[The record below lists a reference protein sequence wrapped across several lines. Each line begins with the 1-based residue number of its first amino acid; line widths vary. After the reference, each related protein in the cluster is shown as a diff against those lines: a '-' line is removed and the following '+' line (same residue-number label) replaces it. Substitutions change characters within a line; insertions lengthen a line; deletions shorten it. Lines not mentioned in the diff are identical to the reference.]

1 MSERLIRT
9 FISVPVPQ
17 SVFAVRNS
25 LKETVVTKGAKIKW
39 IPNDNYHLTLKFI
52 GDMPEDEVEKV
63 NQVIKN
69 TISQHSSMSMSIS
82 GTGCF
87 PKKERPRIFWVGI
100 NGDLSPLQSMV
111 TDLNDALDPMGYP
124 KETKEFV
131 PHLTIARVKY
141 PQKHTPDITPYL
153 DADYEPIP
161 FEINKIHFMRSQ
173 LFFKGSVYT
182 ILDTHFLTNN
192 NV

>member
-25 LKETVVTKGAKIKW
+25 LKETVVTNGAKIKW
-39 IPNDNYHLTLKFI
+39 IPNENYHLTLKFI

-63 NQVIKN
+63 NNIIRN
-69 TISQHSSMSMSIS
+69 TLSSFSSMNMQIS
-82 GTGCF
+82 GSGCF
-87 PKKERPRIFWVGI
+87 PKKQRPRVLYMGI
-100 NGDLSPLQSMV
+100 QGQVELLQLMV
-111 TDLNDALDPMGYP
+111 KELNDVLDPLGYP
-124 KETKEFV
+124 KELDSYV
-131 PHLTIARVKY
+131 PHLTIARISY
-141 PQKHTPDITPYL
+141 PQKNTPDVTPFL
-153 DADYEPIP
+153 EAEFDPIP
-161 FEINKIHFMRSQ
+161 FEINKIHLMRSE

-182 ILDTHFLTNN
+182 ILDTHFLTIN